1 MLKNMLNL
9 EQIKQFYPQS
19 ERISEINML
28 REYLQHEILNYIFDS
43 KFGDK
48 LSFIGGTAIRIIY
61 GSDRFS
67 EDLDFDHFGIS
78 KKDFEELI
86 STVKRNFEKEGLRI
100 EIRNVYKKAFR
111 SHFRIRK
118 ILYDLG
124 LSPHKNEKL
133 LIYIDTTQQDFSFQP
148 QTKIINKFG
157 IFAEVRVNPPDILL
171 SQKMTALL
179 KRKRVMGRDIYDL
192 IYLSSITSPNLFYL
206 QEKLGIESLK
216 EAKKRIQERL
226 EDYNLDQLSK
236 DVQPFVPVQEKAER
250 VKKFD
255 RWLKTWSL

>member
-1 MLKNMLNL
+1 MLNL
-9 EQIKQFYPQS
+9 GQIKQFYPQQ

-28 REYLQHEILNYIFDS
+28 REYLQYKILDYIFGG
-43 KFGDK
+43 KYGDR

-86 STVKRNFEKEGLRI
+86 STVKRDFEKEGLRI
-100 EIRNVYKKAFR
+100 ETRNVYKKAFR
-111 SHFRIRK
+111 SHLRIRE

-124 LSPHKNEKL
+124 LSPHEDEKL
-133 LIYIDTTQQDFSFQP
+133 LIYIDTTEQNFPFQP

-171 SQKMTALL
+171 SQKMTTLL

-192 IYLSSITSPNLFYL
+192 IYLSSITSPNLSYL
-206 QEKLGIESLK
+206 REELGVK
-216 EAKKRIQERL
+216 TFQEAKKRIRKRL
-226 EDYNLDQLSK
+226 EDYNLEQLSK
-236 DVQPFVPVQEKAER
+236 DVQPFVPGQERAKA
-250 VKKFD
+250 VKKFNH
-255 RWLKTWSL
+255 WLKTWNP